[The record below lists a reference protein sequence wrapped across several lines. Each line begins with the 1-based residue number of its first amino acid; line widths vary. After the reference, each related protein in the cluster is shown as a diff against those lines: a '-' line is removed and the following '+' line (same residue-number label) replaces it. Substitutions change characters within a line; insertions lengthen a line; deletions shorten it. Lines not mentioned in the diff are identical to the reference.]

1 MSEAPSKVSWAI
13 RQTLTISGATSAH
26 CLPSRKK
33 RLGSG
38 WTRLPSPRR
47 VSCRRLTNSSAKL
60 GIARTTRGGWKM
72 SRARKRV
79 SDGTE
84 KKLRNLKPFKPGQ
97 SGNPKGR
104 PKGARNRLGTQF
116 LEALAADFNTFGPET
131 IALVREKKPEVYIR
145 VVADLL
151 PKEANINVEAGE
163 AFVELWRRI
172 SDGLGDDLANRMDAE
187 QEPAPSVR
195 H

>member
-1 MSEAPSKVSWAI
+1 
-13 RQTLTISGATSAH
+13 
-26 CLPSRKK
+26 
-33 RLGSG
+33 
-38 WTRLPSPRR
+38 
-47 VSCRRLTNSSAKL
+47 
-60 GIARTTRGGWKM
+60 M
-72 SRARKRV
+72 SRTNAANKVPADTTARNRPR
-79 SDGTE
+79 G
-84 KKLRNLKPFKPGQ
+84 RPFPSGQ

-116 LEALAADFNTFGPET
+116 LEALEADFNIFGPQA
-131 IALVREKKPEVYIR
+131 IALVREKKPETYMR

-172 SDGLGDDLANRMDAE
+172 SDGLGDDLADRMDAE
-187 QEPAPSVR
+187 QNPASSVR

>member
-1 MSEAPSKVSWAI
+1 
-13 RQTLTISGATSAH
+13 
-26 CLPSRKK
+26 
-33 RLGSG
+33 
-38 WTRLPSPRR
+38 
-47 VSCRRLTNSSAKL
+47 
-60 GIARTTRGGWKM
+60 M
-72 SRARKRV
+72 SRAKKRV

-84 KKLRNLKPFKPGQ
+84 KKLRNLKPFQPGQ

-116 LEALAADFNTFGPET
+116 LEALEADFNKFGAQA
-131 IALVREKKPEVYIR
+131 IAVVREKKPETYMR

-151 PKEANINVEAGE
+151 PKETNINVESGE

-172 SDGLGDDLANRMDAE
+172 SDDLGDDLANRMDAE
-187 QEPAPSVR
+187 QEPASSVR

>member
-1 MSEAPSKVSWAI
+1 LNLEGKM
-13 RQTLTISGATSAH
+13 
-26 CLPSRKK
+26 
-33 RLGSG
+33 
-38 WTRLPSPRR
+38 
-47 VSCRRLTNSSAKL
+47 AK
-60 GIARTTRGGWKM
+60 TRGK
-72 SRARKRV
+72 SV
-79 SDGTE
+79 TVGTE

-116 LEALAADFNTFGPET
+116 LEALEADFNQFGPQA
-131 IALVREKKPEVYIR
+131 IALVREKKPEVYIK

-163 AFVELWRRI
+163 AFVQLWKKI
-172 SDGLGDDLANRMDAE
+172 SDGLGDELANHLDDD
-187 QEPAPSVR
+187 PSLVV

>member
-1 MSEAPSKVSWAI
+1 VNIVKERGNSMSETMRPRHRAAAD
-13 RQTLTISGATSAH
+13 TTA
-26 CLPSRKK
+26 KK
-33 RLGSG
+33 Q
-38 WTRLPSPRR
+38 PRGR
-47 VSCRRLTNSSAKL
+47 PFRR
-60 GIARTTRGGWKM
+60 
-72 SRARKRV
+72 
-79 SDGTE
+79 
-84 KKLRNLKPFKPGQ
+84 GQ

-116 LEALAADFNTFGPET
+116 LEALEADFKKHGAQA
-131 IALVREKKPEVYIR
+131 IMLVRERKPETYMR

-172 SDGLGDDLANRMDAE
+172 SDGLGDDLADRMAAE
-187 QEPAPSVR
+187 QEPAPSVC

>member
-1 MSEAPSKVSWAI
+1 MN
-13 RQTLTISGATSAH
+13 SGGEMA
-26 CLPSRKK
+26 KK
-33 RLGSG
+33 QGKSV
-38 WTRLPSPRR
+38 T
-47 VSCRRLTNSSAKL
+47 
-60 GIARTTRGGWKM
+60 
-72 SRARKRV
+72 
-79 SDGTE
+79 DGTE

-116 LEALAADFNTFGPET
+116 LEALEADFNKFGPQA
-131 IALVREKKPEVYIR
+131 IALVREKKPEVYIK

-163 AFVELWRRI
+163 AFVQLWKKI
-172 SDGLGDDLANRMDAE
+172 SDGLGDELADHLDDD
-187 QEPAPSVR
+187 PSLMV